1 MSNKT
6 MLENKQ
12 IIVGDNEY
20 RLTIFK
26 GLNISNSHP
35 TVYKAHL
42 SDVNSQFTASRKFSN
57 LQELEVGLQEWIA
70 RSDSLNNPEVRVFEH
85 IRQWDGV
92 VR

>member
-1 MSNKT
+1 MSKVT
-6 MLENKQ
+6 MIENKQ

-20 RLTIFK
+20 RLTIKRERLPYGNNIGFK
-26 GLNISNSHP
+26 A
-35 TVYKAHL
+35 YL
-42 SDVNSQFTASRKFSN
+42 SDINSQFTASRNFSN

-70 RSDSLNNPEVRVFEH
+70 RSDTLNNPEARVFEH